1 MSTQSVELPVPP
13 PTHKAIPSAEAP
25 SNLSPNYSYVFHFE
39 EEFDNVKIKPYI
51 EEYWKMVVFTS
62 IAAYLAMIVF
72 MQWYMRSRPRYEVRS
87 LLVVWNVAL
96 ASFSIIGA
104 ARTLPEFVLS
114 LQHGI
119 YYSVCDPSFITNDRV
134 SGFWASLFVLSK
146 VPELGDTFFILLRKQ
161 PLIFL
166 HWYHHMTVLMYS
178 FFSWSEYTASSRWF
192 IVMNYIVHSVMYSYY
207 ACKALRWRV
216 PRSIAMVITAMQIS
230 QMFIGLLVNTWTL
243 QTKQNG
249 LPCHVSD
256 ENIKA
261 SLLMYASYFVLFCK
275 FFFDSYMSKRRDARA
290 ARLAASAP
298 VSETKI
304 TNGLA
309 AFTNGS
315 ASSNGHSNGHAN
327 GHAAGRNG
335 SVSNGRAKKND

>member
-1 MSTQSVELPVPP
+1 MELPHPSP
-13 PTHKAIPSAEAP
+13 HNAIPAAAAAAP
-25 SNLSPNYSYVFHFE
+25 SNVSPNYSYVFHFE
-39 EEFDNVKIKPYI
+39 EEFDNVKIRPYI
-51 EEYWKMVVFTS
+51 EEYWKMVVFSS

-72 MQWYMRSRPRYEVRS
+72 MQWYMRSRPRYEVRA

-96 ASFSIIGA
+96 ASFSITGA
-104 ARTLPEFVLS
+104 ARTLPGFVLS

-178 FFSWSEYTASSRWF
+178 FFCWSEYTASSRWF

-216 PRSIAMVITAMQIS
+216 PRSIAMVITFMQIS
-230 QMFIGLLVNTWTL
+230 QMIVGLLVNAWTM
-243 QTKQNG
+243 QSKQNG

-275 FFFDSYMSKRRDARA
+275 FFYDTYMSKMKNARS
-290 ARLAASAP
+290 ASALVP
-298 VSETKI
+298 ETKI
-304 TNGLA
+304 G
-309 AFTNGS
+309 NGS
-315 ASSNGHSNGHAN
+315 ATSCNGHSNGHAS
-327 GHAAGRNG
+327 GHAATNGRNG
-335 SVSNGRAKKND
+335 SLRNGRAKKED